1 MPFDYEL
8 LQILFDRMPM
18 GIAVFDRQLRLQRC
32 NPTWAEFIA
41 HYTPSSVDK
50 VQPGVV
56 LDDLAPGAEE
66 GWRPIMEKVLT
77 GETVQLNAFRSE
89 SGGIVSYWD
98 VVFAPLMEEGE
109 VVGVVDVTLDATDRV
124 QTHEALEETIT
135 TLREREERLALV
147 MRGTNDGIWDWNIK
161 TDEIYFSPRWKTM
174 LGYGE
179 EEVSSDFEAWRR
191 LVHPDDLDHSLQALE
206 DHLDEEAS
214 LFELEHRLR
223 HKDGSY
229 RWILAR
235 GVLVRDA
242 NGEPYR
248 MVGSH
253 TDITARKEAQDHLQ
267 ARLAFENI
275 ITNISTT
282 FINMASEETDGAISS
297 ALQTI
302 GEFTGVDR
310 SYVFLFSG
318 DRKTLDNTHEW
329 CVAGVESQR
338 LRLQGIPI
346 EEWAWSNERILKG
359 EVLHIPSV
367 CDLPLEAEAEKQEF
381 EAQGILSFLVV
392 PMLYRGE
399 VMGFLGFDAVRKPK
413 VWAQESIQLL
423 KIVGEIFVNALEHK
437 RAQAIEQGQRQF
449 LELLASG
456 GTLEETLTA
465 LVRIIEEQSPGMLGL
480 VLLLDEDGQHLR
492 HGASV
497 SLPADYVESVDGLRI
512 GPQVGS
518 CGTASFHGERVVVED
533 IASDLRWEGLRDLAL
548 EHGLCAC
555 WSEPVIRADGRVVG
569 TFAMYYR
576 YPRVPTAAELR
587 TIETA
592 AHLVG
597 VAIERKEAEETLR
610 RSEERFR
617 IAAESA
623 TDLIYEWDLV
633 TDKMEWFGDIDGR
646 LGYAPGELPGMRV
659 AWERLIHPEDR
670 GRVLRAVERHVESG
684 EPYFEE
690 YRVLQKDGTIL
701 YWEDRGRALRS
712 EGGETRRWIGA
723 TTDITERV
731 LAQQNLEQRITERTD
746 ELATLISV
754 QQAIT
759 SDLDLDAVLQMI
771 AEEALRLTGVQR
783 SVVLLLDAK
792 RERLVV
798 SFVAGEEPS
807 NLIGESLPVYDS
819 LSGQHMLDAEPLLI
833 TDMKNDERV
842 EAEVAQRSRF
852 RSQVSVPLMTPSG
865 PLGVIAVSDPEPHR
879 LGQNDV
885 RVLTML
891 ASSAVIGLENAR
903 LYAEEQERREEAER
917 RRRVAEG
924 LRDILTFLN
933 ANRSFEQELDY
944 IVYQA
949 SQLLGASAGVIYRA
963 DMEEGTIAVEAASGA
978 PPALLELGALPSI
991 GERVNQT
998 ILQRQPVA
1006 VARIDPEI
1014 STDLPEGIE
1023 ALDPR
1028 LIEWKT
1034 IIRTHYRAYL
1044 AVPLIIKDELYGALV
1059 LYYLE
1064 PREFSEED
1072 IGLGMA
1078 LGGQVAL
1085 AIENARLRDNAEQMA
1100 VAAER
1105 NRLARDLHDA
1115 VTQTLFSA
1123 SLIAE
1128 VLPILWERNPEEGHR
1143 RLQELRELTR
1153 GALAEMR
1160 TLLLELRP
1168 ATLVEAE
1175 MGELLRQLAEA
1186 ITGRAR
1192 LPVDLRVL
1200 GGDAPLP
1207 AEVKVAFYRIAQ
1219 EALNNVVKHA
1229 GATQVTVTYEAEG
1242 DGRGVRLAV
1251 RDNGQG
1257 FDPHTIPPEHLGVS
1271 IMNERAE
1278 NAGAGLTI
1286 VSEIGEGT
1294 EVAVVW
1300 PLDLQKEIV

>member
-1 MPFDYEL
+1 MTFNYEL

-18 GIAVFDRQLRLQRC
+18 GIAVFDRQLQLQRC

-41 HYTPSSVDK
+41 HYTPSSVDR
-50 VQPGVV
+50 VQPGVT
-56 LDDLAPGAEE
+56 LDELTPGAAE
-66 GWRPIMEKVLT
+66 GWRPILEKVLA

-98 VVFAPLMEEGE
+98 VVFTPLMEEGE

-124 QTHEALEETIT
+124 QTHEALEESIT

-147 MRGTNDGIWDWNIK
+147 MRGTNDGIWDWNIQ
-161 TDEIYFSPRWKTM
+161 TDHIYFSPRWKTM
-174 LGYGE
+174 LGYSE
-179 EEVSSDFEAWRR
+179 DEISSDFEAWRR
-191 LVHPDDLDHSLQALE
+191 LVHPDDLQGSLQALE
-206 DHLDEEAS
+206 EHLQGEAR
-214 LFELEHRLR
+214 LFELEHRLK

-253 TDITARKEAQDHLQ
+253 TDITARKEAQDRLQ

-275 ITNISTT
+275 ITAISTT
-282 FINMASEETDGAISS
+282 FINMDFEETDGAINS
-297 ALQTI
+297 ALQSI
-302 GEFTGVDR
+302 GVFAGVDR

-318 DRKTLDNTHEW
+318 DRKTVDNTHEW
-329 CVAGVESQR
+329 CVDGVESQMQR
-338 LRLQGIPI
+338 LRGIPI
-346 EEWAWSNERILKG
+346 ETWAWSNAKILKG
-359 EVLHIPSV
+359 EVLHVPDVSE
-367 CDLPLEAEAEKQEF
+367 LPAEAEAEKREF
-381 EAQGILSFLVV
+381 EAQGIRSFLVV

-399 VMGFLGFDAVRKPK
+399 VMGFLGFDTVRKPK
-413 VWAQESIQLL
+413 IWAQESIQLL
-423 KIVGEIFVNALEHK
+423 KIVGEIFVNALEHM

-533 IASDLRWEGLRDLAL
+533 IATDPRWEGLRDLAL
-548 EHGLCAC
+548 QHGLRAC
-555 WSEPVIRADGRVVG
+555 WSEPVVRADGRVAG

-576 YPRVPTAAELR
+576 YPRVPTDAELR

-633 TDKMEWFGDIDGR
+633 TDKMEWFGDIDER
-646 LGYAPGELPGMRV
+646 LGYEPGELPRMRV
-659 AWERLIHPEDR
+659 TWERLIHPEDR
-670 GRVLRAVERHVESG
+670 DRVLRAVERHVESG
-684 EPYFEE
+684 GAYFEE

-701 YWEDRGRALRS
+701 YWKDRGRVLRS
-712 EGGETRRWIGA
+712 ESGEAQRWIGA

-783 SVVLLLDAK
+783 SVVLLLDKK

-833 TDMKNDERV
+833 TDMRNDERV
-842 EAEVAQRSRF
+842 EVAQRSRF

-903 LYAEEQERREEAER
+903 LYAEEQERRAEAER

-963 DMEEGTIAVEAASGA
+963 DMEEETIAVEAASGA

-1006 VARIDPEI
+1006 MAKIDPEV
-1014 STDLPEGIE
+1014 STDLAEGLE

-1085 AIENARLRDNAEQMA
+1085 AIENARLRANAEQMA

-1128 VLPILWERNPEEGHR
+1128 VLPVLWERNPEEGHR

-1192 LPVDLRVL
+1192 LPVDLQVS

-1229 GATQVTVTYEAEG
+1229 GASQVSIAYEADG
-1242 DGRGVRLAV
+1242 DGRGVRLAI
-1251 RDNGQG
+1251 RDDGQG
-1257 FDPHTIPPEHLGVS
+1257 FDPAAIPPDHLGVS

-1278 NAGAGLTI
+1278 NVGARLNI
-1286 VSEIGEGT
+1286 VSETGEGT